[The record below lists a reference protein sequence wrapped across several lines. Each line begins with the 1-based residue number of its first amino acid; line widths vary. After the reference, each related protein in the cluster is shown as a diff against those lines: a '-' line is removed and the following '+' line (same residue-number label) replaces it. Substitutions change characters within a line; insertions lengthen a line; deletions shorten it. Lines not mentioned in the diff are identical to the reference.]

1 MLAQRKLL
9 NIVIE
14 LDILIGL
21 YHFSKKH
28 LLGKMF
34 LNAFSLYVSMA
45 SFILVNFNYPG
56 WQIRTS
62 SLTDLI
68 LYMFITKHSLSLQR
82 MGS

>member
-34 LNAFSLYVSMA
+34 LNDFSLYVSIA
-45 SFILVNFNYPG
+45 SFILVL
-56 WQIRTS
+56 
-62 SLTDLI
+62 LTLI
-68 LYMFITKHSLSLQR
+68 ILGGKSEQVAWLI
-82 MGS
+82 